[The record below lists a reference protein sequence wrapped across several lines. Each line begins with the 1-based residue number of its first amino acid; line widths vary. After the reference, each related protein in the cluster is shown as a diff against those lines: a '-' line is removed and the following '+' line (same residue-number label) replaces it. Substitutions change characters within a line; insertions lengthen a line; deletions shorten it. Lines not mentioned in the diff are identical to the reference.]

1 MSGRVE
7 AIFIAPEAEA
17 ATSPVDEVEAAA
29 GKGLVGDRKHRD
41 RLPSGKRELPGRELT
56 LIESE
61 AVEAMAR
68 ETGVELGPG
77 EHRRQVVTRGVA
89 LNDLVGKSFAVGS
102 LECVGVELNEPCA
115 HLERLTRPGVLK
127 GLVHRGGI
135 RADIVRGGTL
145 RVGDEV
151 RELGAHR

>member
-1 MSGRVE
+1 VSGRVE
-7 AIFIAPEAEA
+7 AIYLAPESEA
-17 ATSPVDEVEAAA
+17 PTMPVDEVQAVA

-41 RLPSGKRELPGRELT
+41 RLPAGKREKPGRELT

-61 AVEAMAR
+61 SVEALAS
-68 ETGVELGPG
+68 ETGIELGPG
-77 EHRRQVVTRGVA
+77 EHRRQVVTRGIT
-89 LNDLVGKSFAVGS
+89 LNDLVGKRFAVGG

-115 HLERLTRPGVLK
+115 HLERLTKPGVLK
-127 GLVHRGGI
+127 GLVHRGGL

-151 RELGAHR
+151 YELQ

>member
-1 MSGRVE
+1 MNGRVE
-7 AIFIAPEAEA
+7 AIYLAPESEA
-17 ATSPVDEVEAAA
+17 PTIPVEEVEAVA

-41 RLPSGKRELPGRELT
+41 RLPAGKRQLPGRELT
-56 LIESE
+56 LIEFE
-61 AVEAMAR
+61 AVEGLAR
-68 ETGVELGPG
+68 DTGIELGPG
-77 EHRRQVVTRGVA
+77 EHRRQVVTRGIS
-89 LNDLVGKSFAVGS
+89 LNDLVGRRFAVGP

-145 RVGDEV
+145 SVGDEV
-151 RELGAHR
+151 RELA